1 MPTPQAYKTYK
12 LGGTISEL
20 LYSPATYGIDLDA
33 KDMLKPRARA
43 APMLCVLRNTLWLL
57 GGQVEIAHTDIVLG
71 GCGGAGC
78 GWVGW
83 VRMGAGNNVRT
94 PGGSCSPPRSAR
106 LRSSPGCCHH

>member
-71 GCGGAGC
+71 GCGGAG
-78 GWVGW
+78 
-83 VRMGAGNNVRT
+83 
-94 PGGSCSPPRSAR
+94 
-106 LRSSPGCCHH
+106 LREW